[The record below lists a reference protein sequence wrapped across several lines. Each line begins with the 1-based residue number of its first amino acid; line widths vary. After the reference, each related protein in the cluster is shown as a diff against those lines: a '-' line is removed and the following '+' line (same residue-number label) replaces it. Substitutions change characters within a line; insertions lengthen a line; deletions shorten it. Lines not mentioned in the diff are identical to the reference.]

1 MNDLDDIDII
11 YVDSENEPAKLT
23 LKISYV
29 SDMGFDDLELI
40 YDKRSKTWSGYERLS
55 KCFTRE
61 IIKKLFGNI
70 FE

>member
-1 MNDLDDIDII
+1 MSSLDDIGII

-29 SDMGFDDLELI
+29 SDMGFDDIELI
-40 YDKRSKTWSGYERLS
+40 YDKRKKIWSGYERLS
-55 KCFTRE
+55 KRFTRE

>member
-1 MNDLDDIDII
+1 MNDDIGII

-55 KCFTRE
+55 KRFTKE
-61 IIKKLFGNI
+61 ILKKLFENI

>member
-1 MNDLDDIDII
+1 MSSLDDIGII

-29 SDMGFDDLELI
+29 SDMGFDDIELI
-40 YDKRSKTWSGYERLS
+40 YDKRKKIWSGYERLS
-55 KCFTRE
+55 KCFTKE
-61 IIKKLFGNI
+61 ILKKLFENI